1 MPHTAKT
8 IQARLFAVLLIAPLF
23 SACSYT
29 MNQNP
34 FMEGVVQSAPLGDGK
49 ALAVGYKLPDDAAG
63 CQLVNETSRNWAMA
77 GVAGQLKFG
86 GGRQVL
92 QETGGCFVAPTL
104 LDQVRPA
111 MRVAREEIF
120 GPVLS
125 IIEYD
130 TIDQA
135 VEIANG
141 TIYGL
146 GAALWTRDIS
156 TAHRVARRLRAGVVY
171 VNCFDADDITTPFGG
186 YKQSGIGRDKSLHAV
201 EKYTETKTIWI
212 RL

>member
-1 MPHTAKT
+1 MPHIANTA
-8 IQARLFAVLLIAPLF
+8 QARLCAILLLAPLF

-92 QETGGCFVAPTL
+92 QDEAVESVK
-104 LDQVRPA
+104 QRPQDGVNYVVLTIPNAAGLGIVNVTA
-111 MRVAREEIF
+111 MR
-120 GPVLS
+120 
-125 IIEYD
+125 
-130 TIDQA
+130 
-135 VEIANG
+135 
-141 TIYGL
+141 
-146 GAALWTRDIS
+146 
-156 TAHRVARRLRAGVVY
+156 
-171 VNCFDADDITTPFGG
+171 DA
-186 YKQSGIGRDKSLHAV
+186 
-201 EKYTETKTIWI
+201 KTSYF
-212 RL
+212 RCASPPQPH

>member
-92 QETGGCFVAPTL
+92 QDEAVESVK
-104 LDQVRPA
+104 QRPRDGVNYVVLTIPNAAGLGIVNVTA
-111 MRVAREEIF
+111 MR
-120 GPVLS
+120 
-125 IIEYD
+125 
-130 TIDQA
+130 
-135 VEIANG
+135 
-141 TIYGL
+141 
-146 GAALWTRDIS
+146 
-156 TAHRVARRLRAGVVY
+156 
-171 VNCFDADDITTPFGG
+171 DA
-186 YKQSGIGRDKSLHAV
+186 
-201 EKYTETKTIWI
+201 KTSYF
-212 RL
+212 RCASPPQPH